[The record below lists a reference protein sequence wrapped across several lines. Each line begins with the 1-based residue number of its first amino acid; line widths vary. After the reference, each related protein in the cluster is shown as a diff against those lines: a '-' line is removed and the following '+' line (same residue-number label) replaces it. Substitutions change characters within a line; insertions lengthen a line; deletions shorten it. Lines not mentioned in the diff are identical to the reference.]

1 MNSFSS
7 WRQLNEGLF
16 DPKNRGKVIVTVDGK
31 KQIAKYKV
39 QADDKFMIK
48 LIRNASLIDE
58 AGNLT
63 AQGASKLTEFINGQ
77 PEITGRVGK
86 IDDVWF
92 KDKILIYVVKRDTQM
107 SDEPGEKGREKVQF
121 VVANRADFPNLPAN
135 AKFVNSSVA
144 RTGAESSSPVV
155 TEIITNAED
164 RVNTDNTNDE
174 PEIIEQ
180 EREEEQEV
188 EETQDS
194 ELIGKKFRYT
204 MRTNSKTYLMEFMD
218 SGALSADIIGE
229 TDPNGVVSY
238 EKAGEAEKINWTTD
252 LDENLFNWT
261 KNWGRAVL
269 YTDQEITNK
278 IDRNFFIKI
287 FTDEEFRNKII
298 SEYEA
303 EWGGSEITVENL
315 RKMLYYKN
323 ETRIFPEA
331 GNVDT
336 GDQAQETSGE
346 RGGERYSGGGVEYSG
361 QII

>member
-31 KQIAKYKV
+31 KQIAKYKI
-39 QADDKFMIK
+39 QGDDKFMIK

-63 AQGASKLTEFINGQ
+63 SQGASKLTEFINGQ
-77 PEITGRVGK
+77 PEITGTIGK
-86 IDDVWF
+86 IDDLWF

-107 SDEPGEKGREKVQF
+107 SDAGGNKGREKVQF
-121 VVANRADFPNLPAN
+121 IVANRADFPNLPAGS
-135 AKFVNSSVA
+135 KFVNSAVA
-144 RTGAESSSPVV
+144 RTGAESSSPII
-155 TEIITNAED
+155 TEIVDNVED
-164 RVNTDNTNDE
+164 VAVKDNTNEE

-180 EREEEQEV
+180 QREEEQEV
-188 EETQDS
+188 KETQDS

-218 SGALSADIIGE
+218 SGALSADVIGE
-229 TDPNGVVSY
+229 TEPNGVVGYSN
-238 EKAGEAEKINWTTD
+238 EEGADKINWVTD
-252 LDENLFNWT
+252 LDDSIPNWT
-261 KNWGRAVL
+261 KNWGRAAL

-298 SEYEA
+298 AEYEA

-336 GDQAQETSGE
+336 GDRAQETEGE
-346 RGGERYSGGGVEYSG
+346 RGGDRYDGGGVAYTG